1 MGDALIMRI
10 VPIIL
15 VIFLLLGCGKEKP
28 VSTRP
33 ADKVIATVNGE
44 PIYLKDFKLALALR
58 VRDDPTFK
66 IAPNTLDEQ
75 IDMMVNECL
84 LLQGKEKSKSDIK
97 IYTELLKVR

>member
-1 MGDALIMRI
+1 MRI
-10 VPIIL
+10 ISVIL
-15 VIFLLLGCGKEKP
+15 IVFLLLGCGKGKP
-28 VSTRP
+28 VSTKP

-66 IAPNTLDEQ
+66 IRPNTLNEQ
-75 IDMMVNECL
+75 IDIMVNECL